1 MPFRLRKDGIQLK
14 TPQEIEAMREAGRV
28 SALALRMVGDIIAP
42 GVTTRELD
50 SFVENVIRLEG
61 GAPTFKGYG
70 GFPGSICTSINEK
83 VVHGIPSPAVALKD
97 GDIISI
103 DTGATLGGWVGDNA
117 YTFAVG
123 EVSSE
128 KRQLCTVTREAM
140 WAGIRAACPGNT
152 LGDVGFAVQDYAESR
167 GFGVVRDYVGHGVG
181 HVMHEK
187 PDVPNYG
194 KKGRGVKLKPGMVI
208 AIEPM
213 ITEGTYEVRVLK
225 DGWTTVTADGKL
237 AAHYENTV
245 LITDGEPEILTVTEG
260 L

>member
-1 MPFRLRKDGIQLK
+1 MSFRLRKDGIQLK

-28 SALALRMVGDIIAP
+28 SALALRMVGDLIVP

-61 GAPTFKGYG
+61 GTPTFKGYS
-70 GFPGSICTSINEK
+70 GFPGSICASVNEK
-83 VVHGIPSPAVALKD
+83 VVHGIPSDDVVLAE

-103 DTGATLGGWVGDNA
+103 DTGATVDGWVGDNA

-123 EVSSE
+123 EVSSD
-128 KRQLCTVTREAM
+128 KRQLCAVTKEAM
-140 WAGIRAACPGNT
+140 WAGIRAARPGNT
-152 LGDVGFAVQDYAESR
+152 LGDVGFAIQDHAESR

-194 KKGRGVKLKPGMVI
+194 KKGRGLKLKAGMVI

-213 ITEGTYEVRVLK
+213 ITAGSYRVRVEK
-225 DGWTTVTADGKL
+225 DGWGVVTVDGKP
-237 AAHYENTV
+237 AAHFENTIA
-245 LITDGEPEILTVTEG
+245 ITDEGPLVLTEE
-260 L
+260 

>member
-1 MPFRLRKDGIQLK
+1 MSFRLRIDGIQLK

-28 SALALRMVGDIIAP
+28 SALALRMVGDLIVP

-61 GAPTFKGYG
+61 GTPTFKGYG
-70 GFPGSICTSINEK
+70 GFPGSICASVNEK
-83 VVHGIPSPAVALKD
+83 VVHGIPSDDVVLAE

-103 DTGATLGGWVGDNA
+103 DTGATVDGWVGDNA

-123 EVSSE
+123 EVSSD
-128 KRQLCTVTREAM
+128 KRQLCAVTKEAM
-140 WAGIRAACPGNT
+140 WAGIRAARSGNT
-152 LGDVGFAVQDYAESR
+152 LGDVGFAIQDHAESR

-194 KKGRGVKLKPGMVI
+194 KKGRGLKLKAGMVI

-213 ITEGTYEVRVLK
+213 ITAGSYRVRVEK
-225 DGWTTVTADGKL
+225 DGWGVVTVDGKP
-237 AAHYENTV
+237 AAHFENTIA
-245 LITDGEPEILTVTEG
+245 ITDEEPLVLTEE
-260 L
+260 

>member
-1 MPFRLRKDGIQLK
+1 MSFRLRKDGIQLK

-28 SALALRMVGDIIAP
+28 SALALRMVGDLIVP

-61 GAPTFKGYG
+61 GTPTFKGYG
-70 GFPGSICTSINEK
+70 GFPGSICASVNEK
-83 VVHGIPSPAVALKD
+83 VVHGIPSDDVVLAE

-103 DTGATLGGWVGDNA
+103 DTGATVDGWVGDNA

-123 EVSSE
+123 EASSD
-128 KRQLCTVTREAM
+128 KRQLCAVTKEAM
-140 WAGIRAACPGNT
+140 WAGIRAARPGNT
-152 LGDVGFAVQDYAESR
+152 LGDVGFAIQDHAESR

-194 KKGRGVKLKPGMVI
+194 KKGRGLKLKAGMVI

-213 ITEGTYEVRVLK
+213 ITAGSYRVRVEK
-225 DGWTTVTADGKL
+225 DGWGVVTVDGKP
-237 AAHYENTV
+237 AAHFENTIA
-245 LITDGEPEILTVTEG
+245 ITDEEPLVLTEE
-260 L
+260 

>member
-1 MPFRLRKDGIQLK
+1 MSFRLRKDGIQLK

-28 SALALRMVGDIIAP
+28 SALALRMVGDLIVP

-61 GAPTFKGYG
+61 GTPTFKGYG
-70 GFPGSICTSINEK
+70 GFPGSICASVNEK
-83 VVHGIPSPAVALKD
+83 VVHGIPSDDVVLAE

-103 DTGATLGGWVGDNA
+103 DTGATVDGWVGDNA

-123 EVSSE
+123 EVSSD
-128 KRQLCTVTREAM
+128 KRQLCAVTKEAM
-140 WAGIRAACPGNT
+140 WAGIRAARPGNT
-152 LGDVGFAVQDYAESR
+152 LGDVGFAIQDHAESL

-194 KKGRGVKLKPGMVI
+194 KKGRGLKLKAGMVI

-213 ITEGTYEVRVLK
+213 ITAGSYRVRVEK
-225 DGWTTVTADGKL
+225 DGWGVVTVDGKP
-237 AAHYENTV
+237 AAHFENTIA
-245 LITDGEPEILTVTEG
+245 ITDEEPLVLTEE
-260 L
+260 

>member
-1 MPFRLRKDGIQLK
+1 MSFRLRKDGIQLK

-28 SALALRMVGDIIAP
+28 SALALRMVGDLIVP

-61 GAPTFKGYG
+61 GTPTFKGYG
-70 GFPGSICTSINEK
+70 GFPGSICASINEK
-83 VVHGIPSPAVALKD
+83 VVHGIPSDDIVLAE

-103 DTGATLGGWVGDNA
+103 DTGATVDGWVGDNA

-123 EVSSE
+123 EVSSD
-128 KRQLCTVTREAM
+128 KRQLCAVTKEAM
-140 WAGIRAACPGNT
+140 WAGIRAARPGNT
-152 LGDVGFAVQDYAESR
+152 LGDVGFAIQDHAESR

-194 KKGRGVKLKPGMVI
+194 KKGRGLKLKAGMVI

-213 ITEGTYEVRVLK
+213 ITAGSYRVRVEK
-225 DGWTTVTADGKL
+225 DGWGVVTVDGKP
-237 AAHYENTV
+237 AAHFENTIA
-245 LITDGEPEILTVTEG
+245 ITDEGPLVLTEE
-260 L
+260 

>member
-1 MPFRLRKDGIQLK
+1 MSFRLRKDGIQLK

-61 GAPTFKGYG
+61 GTPTFKGYG
-70 GFPGSICTSINEK
+70 GFPGSICASVNEK
-83 VVHGIPSPAVALKD
+83 VVHGIPSDDVILAE

-103 DTGATLGGWVGDNA
+103 DTGATVNGWVGDNA

-140 WAGIRAACPGNT
+140 WAGIRAAWPGNT

-213 ITEGTYEVRVLK
+213 ITAGSYRVRVEK
-225 DGWTTVTADGKL
+225 DGWGVVTVDGKP
-237 AAHYENTV
+237 AAHFENTIA
-245 LITDGEPEILTVTEG
+245 ITDKGPLVLTEE
-260 L
+260 

>member
-1 MPFRLRKDGIQLK
+1 MSFRLRKDGIQLK

-28 SALALRMVGDIIAP
+28 SALALRMVGDLIVP

-61 GAPTFKGYG
+61 GTPTFKGYG
-70 GFPGSICTSINEK
+70 GFPGSICASVNEK
-83 VVHGIPSPAVALKD
+83 VVHGIPSDDVVLVE

-103 DTGATLGGWVGDNA
+103 DTGATVDGWVGDNA

-123 EVSSE
+123 EVSPD
-128 KRQLCTVTREAM
+128 KRQLCAVTKEAM
-140 WAGIRAACPGNT
+140 WAGIRAAHPGNT
-152 LGDVGFAVQDYAESR
+152 LGDVGFAIQDHAESR

-194 KKGRGVKLKPGMVI
+194 KKGRGLKLKAGMVI
-208 AIEPM
+208 AVEPM
-213 ITEGTYEVRVLK
+213 ITAGSYRVRVEK
-225 DGWTTVTADGKL
+225 DGWGVVTVDGKP
-237 AAHYENTV
+237 AAHFENTIA
-245 LITDGEPEILTVTEG
+245 ITDEGPLVLTEE
-260 L
+260 

>member
-1 MPFRLRKDGIQLK
+1 MSFRLRKDGIQLK

-28 SALALRMVGDIIAP
+28 SALALRMVGDLIVP

-61 GAPTFKGYG
+61 GTPTFKGYG
-70 GFPGSICTSINEK
+70 GFPGSICASVNEK
-83 VVHGIPSPAVALKD
+83 VVHGIPSDDVVLAE

-103 DTGATLGGWVGDNA
+103 DTGATVDGWVGDNA

-123 EVSSE
+123 EVSSD
-128 KRQLCTVTREAM
+128 KRQLCAVTKEAM
-140 WAGIRAACPGNT
+140 WAGIRAARPGNT
-152 LGDVGFAVQDYAESR
+152 LGDVGFAVQDHAESR

-187 PDVPNYG
+187 LDVPNYG
-194 KKGRGVKLKPGMVI
+194 KKGRGLKLKAGMVI

-213 ITEGTYEVRVLK
+213 ITAGSYRVRVEK
-225 DGWTTVTADGKL
+225 DGWGVVTVDGKP
-237 AAHYENTV
+237 AAHFENTIA
-245 LITDGEPEILTVTEG
+245 ITDEEPLVLTEE
-260 L
+260 

>member
-1 MPFRLRKDGIQLK
+1 MSFRLRKDGIQLK

-28 SALALRMVGDIIAP
+28 SALALRMVGDLIVP

-61 GAPTFKGYG
+61 GTPTFKGYG
-70 GFPGSICTSINEK
+70 GFPGSICASVNEK
-83 VVHGIPSPAVALKD
+83 VVHGIPSDDVVLAE

-103 DTGATLGGWVGDNA
+103 DTGATVDSWVGDNA

-123 EVSSE
+123 EISSD
-128 KRQLCTVTREAM
+128 KRQLCAVTKEAM
-140 WAGIRAACPGNT
+140 WDGIRAARPGNT
-152 LGDVGFAVQDYAESR
+152 LGDVGFAIQDYAESR

-187 PDVPNYG
+187 PDIPNYG
-194 KKGRGVKLKPGMVI
+194 KKGRGLKLKAGMVI

-213 ITEGTYEVRVLK
+213 ITAGSYRVRVEK
-225 DGWTTVTADGKL
+225 DGWGVVTVDGKP
-237 AAHYENTV
+237 AAHFENTIA
-245 LITDGEPEILTVTEG
+245 ITDEGPLVLTEE
-260 L
+260 

>member
-1 MPFRLRKDGIQLK
+1 MSFRLRKDGIQLK

-28 SALALRMVGDIIAP
+28 SALALRMVGDLIAP

-61 GAPTFKGYG
+61 GTPTFKGYG
-70 GFPGSICTSINEK
+70 GFPGSICASVNEK
-83 VVHGIPSPAVALKD
+83 VVHGIPSDDVVLAE

-103 DTGATLGGWVGDNA
+103 DTGATVDGWVGDNA

-123 EVSSE
+123 EVSSD
-128 KRQLCTVTREAM
+128 KRQLCAVTKEAM
-140 WAGIRAACPGNT
+140 WAGIRAARPGNT
-152 LGDVGFAVQDYAESR
+152 LGDVGFAIQDHAESR

-187 PDVPNYG
+187 PDVPNCG
-194 KKGRGVKLKPGMVI
+194 KKGRGLKLKAGMVI

-213 ITEGTYEVRVLK
+213 ITAGSFRVRVEK
-225 DGWTTVTADGKL
+225 DGWGVVTVDGKP
-237 AAHYENTV
+237 AAHFENTIA
-245 LITDGEPEILTVTEG
+245 ITDEEPLVLTEE
-260 L
+260 

>member
-1 MPFRLRKDGIQLK
+1 MSFRLRKDGIQLK

-28 SALALRMVGDIIAP
+28 SALALRMVGDLIVP

-61 GAPTFKGYG
+61 GTPTFKGYG
-70 GFPGSICTSINEK
+70 GFPGSICASVNEK
-83 VVHGIPSPAVALKD
+83 VVHGIPSDDVVLAE

-103 DTGATLGGWVGDNA
+103 DTGATVDGWVGDNA

-123 EVSSE
+123 EVSSD
-128 KRQLCTVTREAM
+128 KRQLCAVTKEAM
-140 WAGIRAACPGNT
+140 WAGIRAARPGNT
-152 LGDVGFAVQDYAESR
+152 LGDVGFAVQDHAESR
-167 GFGVVRDYVGHGVG
+167 GFGVVRDYVGHGVR

-194 KKGRGVKLKPGMVI
+194 KKGRGLKLKAGMVI

-213 ITEGTYEVRVLK
+213 ITAGSYRVRVEK
-225 DGWTTVTADGKL
+225 DGWGVVTVDGKP
-237 AAHYENTV
+237 AAHFENTIA
-245 LITDGEPEILTVTEG
+245 ITDEEPLVLTEE
-260 L
+260 

>member
-1 MPFRLRKDGIQLK
+1 MSFRLRKDGIQLK

-28 SALALRMVGDIIAP
+28 SALALRMVGDLIVP

-61 GAPTFKGYG
+61 GTPTFKGYG
-70 GFPGSICTSINEK
+70 GFPGSICASVNEK
-83 VVHGIPSPAVALKD
+83 VVHGIPSDDVVLAE

-103 DTGATLGGWVGDNA
+103 DTGATVDGWVGDNA

-123 EVSSE
+123 EVSSG
-128 KRQLCTVTREAM
+128 KRQLCAETKEAM
-140 WAGIRAACPGNT
+140 WAGIRAARPGNT
-152 LGDVGFAVQDYAESR
+152 LGDVGFAIQDHAESR

-194 KKGRGVKLKPGMVI
+194 KKGRGLKLKAGMVI

-213 ITEGTYEVRVLK
+213 ITAGSYRVRVEK
-225 DGWTTVTADGKL
+225 DGWGVVTVDGKP
-237 AAHYENTV
+237 AAHFENTIA
-245 LITDGEPEILTVTEG
+245 ITDKGPLVLTEE
-260 L
+260 

>member
-61 GAPTFKGYG
+61 GVPTFKGYG
-70 GFPGSICTSINEK
+70 GFPGSICASINEK
-83 VVHGIPSPAVALKD
+83 VVHGIPSDDVILAE

-103 DTGATLGGWVGDNA
+103 DTGATVDGWVGDNA

-140 WAGIRAACPGNT
+140 WAGIRAACSGNT

-213 ITEGTYEVRVLK
+213 ITAGSYRVRVEK
-225 DGWTTVTADGKL
+225 DGWGVVTVDGKP
-237 AAHYENTV
+237 AAHFENTIA
-245 LITDGEPEILTVTEG
+245 ITDKGPLVLTEE
-260 L
+260 

>member
-61 GAPTFKGYG
+61 GVPTFKGYG
-70 GFPGSICTSINEK
+70 GFPGSICASINEK
-83 VVHGIPSPAVALKD
+83 VVHGIPSDDVILAE

-103 DTGATLGGWVGDNA
+103 DTGATVDGWVGDNA

-140 WAGIRAACPGNT
+140 WAGIRATCPGNT

-213 ITEGTYEVRVLK
+213 ITAGSYRVRVEK
-225 DGWTTVTADGKL
+225 DGWGVVTVDGKP
-237 AAHYENTV
+237 AAHFENTIA
-245 LITDGEPEILTVTEG
+245 ITDKGPLVLTEE
-260 L
+260 

>member
-1 MPFRLRKDGIQLK
+1 MSFRLRKDGIQLK

-28 SALALRMVGDIIAP
+28 SALALRMVGDLIVP

-61 GAPTFKGYG
+61 GTPTFKDYG
-70 GFPGSICTSINEK
+70 GFPGSICASVNEK
-83 VVHGIPSPAVALKD
+83 VVHGIPSDDVVLAE

-103 DTGATLGGWVGDNA
+103 DTGATVDGWVGDNA

-123 EVSSE
+123 DVSSD
-128 KRQLCTVTREAM
+128 KRQLCAVTKEAM
-140 WAGIRAACPGNT
+140 WAGIRAARPGNT
-152 LGDVGFAVQDYAESR
+152 LGDVGFAIQDHAESR

-194 KKGRGVKLKPGMVI
+194 KKGRGLKLKAGMVI

-213 ITEGTYEVRVLK
+213 ITAGSYRVRVEK
-225 DGWTTVTADGKL
+225 DGWGVVTVDGKP
-237 AAHYENTV
+237 AAHFENTIA
-245 LITDGEPEILTVTEG
+245 ITDEEPLVLTEE
-260 L
+260 

>member
-1 MPFRLRKDGIQLK
+1 MSFRLRKDGIQLK

-28 SALALRMVGDIIAP
+28 SALALRMVGDLIVP

-61 GAPTFKGYG
+61 GTPTFKGYG
-70 GFPGSICTSINEK
+70 GFPGSICASVNEK
-83 VVHGIPSPAVALKD
+83 VVHGIPSDDVVLAE

-103 DTGATLGGWVGDNA
+103 DTGATVDGWVGDNA

-123 EVSSE
+123 EVSSD
-128 KRQLCTVTREAM
+128 KRQLCAVTKEAM
-140 WAGIRAACPGNT
+140 WAGIRAARPGNT
-152 LGDVGFAVQDYAESR
+152 LGDVGFAVQDHAESR

-194 KKGRGVKLKPGMVI
+194 KKGRGLKLKAGMVI

-213 ITEGTYEVRVLK
+213 ITAGSYRVRVEK
-225 DGWTTVTADGKL
+225 DGWGVVTVDGKP
-237 AAHYENTV
+237 AAHFENTIA
-245 LITDGEPEILTVTEG
+245 ITDEEPLVLTEE
-260 L
+260 

>member
-1 MPFRLRKDGIQLK
+1 MSFRLRIDGIQLK

-28 SALALRMVGDIIAP
+28 SALALRMVGDLIVP

-61 GAPTFKGYG
+61 GTPTFKGYG
-70 GFPGSICTSINEK
+70 GFPGSICASVNEK
-83 VVHGIPSPAVALKD
+83 VVHGIPSDDVVLAE

-103 DTGATLGGWVGDNA
+103 DTGATVDGWVGDNA

-123 EVSSE
+123 EVSSD
-128 KRQLCTVTREAM
+128 KRQLCAVTKEAM
-140 WAGIRAACPGNT
+140 WAGIRAARPGNT
-152 LGDVGFAVQDYAESR
+152 LGDVGFAIQDHAESR

-194 KKGRGVKLKPGMVI
+194 KKGRGLKLKAGMVI

-213 ITEGTYEVRVLK
+213 ITAGSYRVRVEK
-225 DGWTTVTADGKL
+225 DGWGVVTVDGKP
-237 AAHYENTV
+237 AAHFENTIA
-245 LITDGEPEILTVTEG
+245 ITDEEPLVLTKE
-260 L
+260 

>member
-1 MPFRLRKDGIQLK
+1 MSFRLRKDGIQLK

-28 SALALRMVGDIIAP
+28 SALALRMVGDLIVP

-50 SFVENVIRLEG
+50 SFVEHVIRLEG
-61 GAPTFKGYG
+61 GTPTFKGYG
-70 GFPGSICTSINEK
+70 GFPGSICASVNEK
-83 VVHGIPSPAVALKD
+83 VVHGIPSDDVVLAE

-103 DTGATLGGWVGDNA
+103 DTGATVDGWVGDNA

-123 EVSSE
+123 EVSSD
-128 KRQLCTVTREAM
+128 KRQLCAVTKEAM
-140 WAGIRAACPGNT
+140 WAGIRAARPGNT
-152 LGDVGFAVQDYAESR
+152 LGDVGFAIQDYAESR

-181 HVMHEK
+181 RVMHEK

-213 ITEGTYEVRVLK
+213 ITAGSYRVRVEK
-225 DGWTTVTADGKL
+225 DGWGVVTVDGKP
-237 AAHYENTV
+237 AAHFENTIA
-245 LITDGEPEILTVTEG
+245 ITDKGPLVLTEE
-260 L
+260 

>member
-1 MPFRLRKDGIQLK
+1 MSFRLRKDGIQLK

-28 SALALRMVGDIIAP
+28 SALALRMVGDLIVP

-61 GAPTFKGYG
+61 GTPTFKGYG
-70 GFPGSICTSINEK
+70 GFPGSICASVNEK
-83 VVHGIPSPAVALKD
+83 VVHGIPSDDVVLAE

-103 DTGATLGGWVGDNA
+103 DTGATVDGWVGDNA

-123 EVSSE
+123 EVSSD
-128 KRQLCTVTREAM
+128 KRQLCAVTKEAM
-140 WAGIRAACPGNT
+140 WAGIRAARPGNT
-152 LGDVGFAVQDYAESR
+152 LGDVGFAIQDHAESR

-194 KKGRGVKLKPGMVI
+194 KKGRGLKLKAGMVI

-213 ITEGTYEVRVLK
+213 ITAGSYRVRVEK
-225 DGWTTVTADGKL
+225 DGWGVVTVDGKP
-237 AAHYENTV
+237 AAHFENTIA
-245 LITDGEPEILTVTEG
+245 ITDQGPLVLTEE
-260 L
+260 

>member
-14 TPQEIEAMREAGRV
+14 APQEIEAMREAGRV

-61 GAPTFKGYG
+61 GVPTFKGYG
-70 GFPGSICTSINEK
+70 GFPGSICASINEK
-83 VVHGIPSPAVALKD
+83 VVHGIPSDDVSLAE

-103 DTGATLGGWVGDNA
+103 DTGATVDGWVGDNA
-117 YTFAVG
+117 FTFTVG

-128 KRQLCTVTREAM
+128 KRQLCSVTREAM
-140 WAGIRAACPGNT
+140 WAGIRMACPGNT
-152 LGDVGFAVQDYAESR
+152 LGDVGFAIQDYAESR

-181 HVMHEK
+181 RVMHEK
-187 PDVPNYG
+187 PDVPNFG

-213 ITEGTYEVRVLK
+213 ITAGSNRIRVEK
-225 DGWTTVTADGKL
+225 DGWGVVTVDGKP
-237 AAHYENTV
+237 AAHFENTIAVTDDGPLV
-245 LITDGEPEILTVTEG
+245 LTEE
-260 L
+260 

>member
-1 MPFRLRKDGIQLK
+1 MSFRLRKDGIQLK

-28 SALALRMVGDIIAP
+28 SALALRMVGDLIVP

-61 GAPTFKGYG
+61 GTPTFKGYG
-70 GFPGSICTSINEK
+70 GFPGSICASVNEK
-83 VVHGIPSPAVALKD
+83 VVHGIPSDDVVLAE

-103 DTGATLGGWVGDNA
+103 DTGATVDGWVGDNA

-123 EVSSE
+123 EVSSD
-128 KRQLCTVTREAM
+128 KRQLCAVTKEAM
-140 WAGIRAACPGNT
+140 WAGIRAARPGNT
-152 LGDVGFAVQDYAESR
+152 LGDVGFAVQDHAESR

-194 KKGRGVKLKPGMVI
+194 KKGRGLKLKAGMVI

-213 ITEGTYEVRVLK
+213 ITAGSYRVRVEK
-225 DGWTTVTADGKL
+225 DGSGVVTVDGKP
-237 AAHYENTV
+237 AAHFENTIA
-245 LITDGEPEILTVTEG
+245 ITDEGPLVLTEE
-260 L
+260 

>member
-61 GAPTFKGYG
+61 GVPTFKGYG
-70 GFPGSICTSINEK
+70 GFPGSICASVNEK
-83 VVHGIPSPAVALKD
+83 VVHGIPSDDVILAE

-103 DTGATLGGWVGDNA
+103 DTGATVDGWVGDNA

-140 WAGIRAACPGNT
+140 WAGILAACPGNT

-213 ITEGTYEVRVLK
+213 ITAGSYRVRVEK
-225 DGWTTVTADGKL
+225 DGWGVVTVDGKP
-237 AAHYENTV
+237 AAHFENTIA
-245 LITDGEPEILTVTEG
+245 ITDKGPLVLTEE
-260 L
+260 